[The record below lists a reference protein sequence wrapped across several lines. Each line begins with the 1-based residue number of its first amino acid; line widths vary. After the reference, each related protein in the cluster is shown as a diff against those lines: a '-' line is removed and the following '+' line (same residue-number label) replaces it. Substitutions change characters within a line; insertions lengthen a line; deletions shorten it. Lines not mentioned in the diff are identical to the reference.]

1 MKWTRRETVVLITGK
16 STVDCW
22 YVDVEVLVCGTG
34 LTPRVVLGNETR
46 GSSLMSGTEDLE
58 TGVKVMAV

>member
-1 MKWTRRETVVLITGK
+1 M
-16 STVDCW
+16 
-22 YVDVEVLVCGTG
+22 DVEVLVCGTG